1 MTENMRQILLQSGTI
16 TAEMA
21 ANDTL
26 TDADITAYQIG
37 LSAEKMERSGVQPT
51 TVPYTSAP
59 STSRIR

>member
-51 TVPYTSAP
+51 TV
-59 STSRIR
+59 R